1 MLDVVSKEVRSKM
14 MSAVRW
20 RDTGPERQVR
30 QKIFSL
36 GYRYRLHIKKLPGKP
51 DIVFLRQKIAV
62 FVHGCFWHG
71 HSCPKGR
78 RPKSNTRFWNKK
90 LSCNSKRDQ
99 NNQKALK
106 AKGWRVCVIW
116 ECSLNAG
123 IRNLVRMLR
132 RQPN

>member
-1 MLDVVSKEVRSKM
+1 MVDTVSKEVRSKM
-14 MSAVRW
+14 MSAVRGC
-20 RDTGPERQVR
+20 DTGPERQVR

-36 GYRYRLHIKKLPGKP
+36 GYRYRLHLKELPGKP
-51 DIVFLRQKIAV
+51 DIVFLGPNIAV

-78 RPKSNTRFWNKK
+78 RPKSNTKFWNRK
-90 LSCNSKRDQ
+90 LSRNLKRDRDNQ
-99 NNQKALK
+99 NALK

-123 IRNLVRMLR
+123 IQNLLRMLR
-132 RQPN
+132 